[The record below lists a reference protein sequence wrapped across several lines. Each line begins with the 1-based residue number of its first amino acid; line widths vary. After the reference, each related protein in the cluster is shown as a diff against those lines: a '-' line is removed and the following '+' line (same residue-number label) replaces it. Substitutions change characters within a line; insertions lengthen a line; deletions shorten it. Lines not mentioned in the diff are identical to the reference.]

1 MEEWNMKPAAM
12 EQKRGKWTEDEDDL
26 LRRSVEYY
34 GEKHWRLISQH
45 VSGRTPIQCL
55 HRWSK
60 ILKPGLVK
68 GPWSFEEDE
77 LLKEFVE

>member
-1 MEEWNMKPAAM
+1 MEEWNMKPAVM

-34 GEKHWRLISQH
+34 GEKNWRLISQH